1 MFWFVY
7 VFELTRNKLQFVTR
21 WKHLIRSTLRLL
33 LLLSSQMSGESR
45 TDLLNWLNA
54 TLNLNYTKVE
64 QLGTGAAY
72 CQILDS
78 IYLDVP
84 MGKVKFDATKEYEYL
99 NNFKVLQSSFLKH
112 KISKT
117 IPVERLIKC
126 KFQDNLEFFQWVRK
140 FWKENKDE
148 SEYDSNSRRK
158 YMPPANSNSNSTRPS
173 RSSSAVALNNGAS
186 VRRSVSSSSS
196 NSTSGVLPR
205 ASSRIG
211 STSSKPTSRVSS
223 LSNGNAAINAELQ
236 NELNATKTRLAESEN
251 ELLEYKTAVDALE
264 TERNFYFNK
273 LREIEIL
280 TESTSDL
287 LKDESTVE
295 QHPSLKEILL
305 KVQEILY
312 TTEEGF
318 QVPDDITEAQD
329 INMEEETF

>member
-1 MFWFVY
+1 
-7 VFELTRNKLQFVTR
+7 
-21 WKHLIRSTLRLL
+21 
-33 LLLSSQMSGESR
+33 MSGESR
-45 TDLLNWLNA
+45 VDLLNWLNA

-72 CQILDS
+72 CQIMDS

-126 KFQDNLEFFQWVRK
+126 KFQDNLEFFQWIRK

-148 SEYDSNSRRK
+148 SEYDPNSRRK
-158 YMPPANSNSNSTRPS
+158 YMPPAAATRTS
-173 RSSSAVALNNGAS
+173 RSSSTAALGGTS
-186 VRRSVSSSSS
+186 SRRSVSSSSS
-196 NSTSGVLPR
+196 NSINAGVLPR
-205 ASSRIG
+205 ASSRIAG
-211 STSSKPTSRVSS
+211 VNSKPTSRVSS
-223 LSNGNAAINAELQ
+223 LSNGANNSINTELQ
-236 NELNATKTRLAESEN
+236 NELNGTKTRLAETEN
-251 ELLEYKTAVDALE
+251 ELLEYKTAVEALE

-280 TESTSDL
+280 TESTSEL
-287 LKDESTVE
+287 LKDESSVE

-318 QVPDDITEAQD
+318 QVPDDTTEVQD